1 MSASY
6 RKGML
11 LLLAV
16 FVVFLLFSCAEKP
29 QEKAPEPTKT
39 EITTKDMDAIT
50 VVYLDKKGPYSET
63 EKAMEELFVLMGKK
77 NLKMR
82 NQPMG
87 AYYDDPEKVPPEETK
102 YEVLSQFIGEF
113 KGDDELKVKEIPA
126 QKVAMVLYTGPYE
139 KCEPI
144 YKELYSWIAKNNY
157 EPCGPSMEKYL
168 NDPRKIKPEE
178 LKTEI
183 LIPIKLKAEEK
194 PEK

>member
-11 LLLAV
+11 LLL
-16 FVVFLLFSCAEKP
+16 VVFATFLLYSCAEKP

-39 EITTKDMDAIT
+39 EITTKDRGSIT
-50 VVYLDKKGPYSET
+50 VVYLEKKGPYSET
-63 EKAMEELFVLMGKK
+63 GKAMEELFALMGKK

-87 AYYDDPEKVPPEETK
+87 VYYDDPGKVAPEETH

-113 KGDDELKVKEIPA
+113 KGDDELKVKEMPA

-144 YKELYSWIAKNNY
+144 YKELYSWIGKNNY
-157 EPCGPSMEKYL
+157 EQCGPTMEKYL
-168 NDPRKIKPEE
+168 NDPRKVKPEE

-183 LIPIKLKAEEK
+183 LVPIKAKDVEK
-194 PEK
+194 